1 MKDPTITR
9 FLDRLGA
16 ALGEGGFQII
26 DHREGSPFAT
36 GVAAPAEP
44 RRLVY
49 VSSYRMPE
57 GRYYYDCEVPL
68 GAEEDDFEVVETGV
82 DVSYE
87 EVEAAIRR
95 HLGAG

>member
-1 MKDPTITR
+1 MKDPTIIR
-9 FLDRLGA
+9 FLARLRA
-16 ALGEGGFQII
+16 ALGEGRFEIV
-26 DHREGSPFAT
+26 DHWEGSRFAT
-36 GVAAPAEP
+36 GVADPAQP

-82 DVSYE
+82 DVPYE

-95 HLGAG
+95 HLAVG